1 MFCYIGHLLFII
13 ASLLTVLTRAF
24 IVPESVRHQPHQLS
38 HAAFINSFQSRLF
51 MSSTAVK
58 ETEVEE
64 QSDKKP
70 VPITLLAGFLGSG
83 KTTALK
89 HILENKEGLRVGV
102 IVNDMASVNID
113 SKLVKSSSS
122 LNPLEDGSS
131 GIIDEEDTIQ
141 LENGCACCSLADELL
156 DSIDNLLKNDR
167 QFDSIIVE
175 LSGVADPIAVR
186 DNWKEASRM
195 DIFPATKKAEMAK
208 IITVVDASTFGGDW
222 MSWDMAFE
230 RENWVGEGEE
240 HSGERKVPEL
250 LAEQVEAAD
259 MLMINKADLAGEEQV
274 LTASSLA
281 SGLNDKAEVFVSE
294 FGRVP
299 LEKVLPTIGN
309 KRYPDADCE
318 EETHSHSHN
327 DHEFSSNQELV
338 ASSEGEYNSDSN
350 ECSDPN
356 CTDPNHDH
364 SHSHDHIEHSHSHDH
379 SEPCLDPNCT
389 DESHSHDH
397 DHDHGHSHDH
407 DHESTHVTELGIKS
421 FVYKRTV
428 PFESNRLL
436 GLLSKWPVP
445 IKDTLDVGEILE
457 ATREGAAMEDDVE
470 FSPFVGVLRSKGFCW
485 LSPTQWTGFNDDIW
499 RHDTAMYW

>member
-1 MFCYIGHLLFII
+1 
-13 ASLLTVLTRAF
+13 
-24 IVPESVRHQPHQLS
+24 VPESVRHQSHQLS

-156 DSIDNLLKNDR
+156 DSIDNLLKNNR

-175 LSGVADPIAVR
+175 LSGVADPVAVR

-230 RENWVGEGEE
+230 RKNWVGEGEE

-299 LEKVLPTIGN
+299 LEKVLPTIGS
-309 KRYPDADCE
+309 KKYPDADCE
-318 EETHSHSHN
+318 EKTHSHSHN
-327 DHEFSSNQELV
+327 DHELSSNQELV

-364 SHSHDHIEHSHSHDH
+364 SHSHEHIEHSHSHDH

-397 DHDHGHSHDH
+397 NHGHSHDH
-407 DHESTHVTELGIKS
+407 DHESTHVTELGIES

-485 LSPTQWTGFNDDIW
+485 LSPTQWSGFNDDIW
-499 RHDTAMYW
+499 RHDTAMYWV